1 MTMQLNYTDKD
12 LFTLIADGDEVA
24 FAELFRRYDKR
35 IFPFT
40 LKMIKSHAQAEEITQ
55 EIFIKLWSNRQKL
68 IDIDHPEAYIF
79 TVASRHTLDHIKK
92 LRTQEKRMRSLSSRL
107 TETSNA
113 TEETILYRES
123 ASLIN
128 AAVETLPDQQK
139 KIYQLS
145 RNQGYTNNEIA
156 EMLNLSPNT
165 IRNHLA
171 AALRTIR
178 KFITE
183 KGRTTLS
190 SVIVFFF

>member
-1 MTMQLNYTDKD
+1 MQLNYTDKD